1 MDTRPTAEGLA
12 IGKKLPINCNVFAKT
27 NTKSLH
33 HTLPT
38 VMPFESNIYHEIP
51 NYLNSACLPFS

>member
-1 MDTRPTAEGLA
+1 MDTRPATEGYA
-12 IGKKLPINCNVFAKT
+12 IGKKLPINCNVLART

-38 VMPFESNIYHEIP
+38 VMPFESNIYH
-51 NYLNSACLPFS
+51 